1 MPFRCSYC
9 LTTVKSQRGL
19 RQHIDGKPECRAKE
33 KERAG
38 LVDMSTLLSLK
49 SPPVASIP
57 KRTYDDFMSPSVS
70 PSLDFDVSE
79 LDALLGLTK
88 PKRARR
94 LFGRVEGRE
103 PGLSKE
109 AIEALAMKKLT
120 CIAGTKIEAVMDLI
134 HFCLHQQQQHDDL
147 DTVVQ
152 KGHWCTS
159 ISCRRLTEIRVGGWS
174 GRSGGDQPQVGLHDR
189 GYIQW

>member
-120 CIAGTKIEAVMDLI
+120 CIAGTKIEAVMDHLGLRDSSTTNVPKKRMEMMCIRPFQALPGDHYLI
-134 HFCLHQQQQHDDL
+134 TGTC
-147 DTVVQ
+147 
-152 KGHWCTS
+152 
-159 ISCRRLTEIRVGGWS
+159 
-174 GRSGGDQPQVGLHDR
+174 
-189 GYIQW
+189 